1 MYILIIWGY
10 FSSTAA
16 VYSRI
21 MFQML
26 LLTAVLMICM
36 GFYYMLPDSKGCGIL
51 QTTGAFWSI

>member
-1 MYILIIWGY
+1 
-10 FSSTAA
+10 
-16 VYSRI
+16 